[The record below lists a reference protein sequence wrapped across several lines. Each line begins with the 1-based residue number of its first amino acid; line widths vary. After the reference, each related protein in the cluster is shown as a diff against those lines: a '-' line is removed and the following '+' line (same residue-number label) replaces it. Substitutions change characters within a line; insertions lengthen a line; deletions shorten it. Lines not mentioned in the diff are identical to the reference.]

1 MNNFDRSNSKFASK
15 VYIDESKKEQNIE
28 KALSSNEE
36 KITDNS
42 KVPVGEDNVNQEINQ
57 EKESETKI
65 NDQEEII
72 PIEPKYNL
80 EQVEAFK
87 KEAEELGKKQGY
99 IDGKN

>member
-1 MNNFDRSNSKFASK
+1 MIYLHLKIILLIIQKFP
-15 VYIDESKKEQNIE
+15 V
-28 KALSSNEE
+28 EE
-36 KITDNS
+36 DS
-42 KVPVGEDNVNQEINQ
+42 VNQEINQ
-57 EKESETKI
+57 EKESESKI

-99 IDGKN
+99 IDGKKLGFEQGHSKGFNRR